1 MKSLILLLPAVALAA
16 SCTAPVPAAAPE
28 PDRPMDEV
36 PVQSVLPNGERL
48 YSFRNGCD
56 VVLQARQAVLVRED
70 PECALHHRDIALLY
84 ASGD

>member
-1 MKSLILLLPAVALAA
+1 MTPLTLLLPAVALVAA
-16 SCTAPVPAAAPE
+16 CTSPAPQQ
-28 PDRPMDEV
+28 DRPMDEV

-48 YSFRNGCD
+48 YSFENGCD

-70 PECALHHRDIALLY
+70 PECALYHRDIALLY